1 MTKSSHRKGI
11 RLARELISVA
21 LEDFDTA
28 KHLFGVGRF
37 RWGLIALQQSLE
49 KAIKAILLSLCIIE
63 TEKSLKKKISHKA
76 ITRIFHILIEFSEK
90 LEKAIEVLKDIL
102 RQMPGITLAPLET
115 LQRGIENTK
124 IELSDLSGKAEEI
137 AKKAAVK
144 VSHPVT
150 DEDREKYEKLELEIM
165 NFINQNY
172 DNANIYELYKV
183 LEALPSEA
191 KTVAAQLINLARP
204 GGPYNE
210 LIDILAA
217 FSIWHIVFEYTL
229 SDLRYRALHLD
240 ENTFIV
246 WWGRNAIQ
254 TIDRLNLISRVD
266 KVVSELNEDICDLI
280 RSLIQTNQMNR
291 QLGKENR
298 SPKGHSPGD

>member
-1 MTKSSHRKGI
+1 MTKSSRREGI
-11 RLARELISVA
+11 RLARELISIA

-49 KAIKAILLSLCIIE
+49 KAIKAILLSLCIIK
-63 TEKSLKKKISHKA
+63 TEMSLKKKISHKA
-76 ITRIFHILIEFSEK
+76 TTRIFHLLIEFLEN
-90 LEKAIEVLKDIL
+90 LEKAIEVPKDML
-102 RQMPGITLAPLET
+102 RQMPGITLTPLEI
-115 LQRGIENTK
+115 LQRGIKNTK

-137 AKKAAVK
+137 AKKAAVEAF
-144 VSHPVT
+144 HPVT
-150 DEDREKYEKLELEIM
+150 DEYREKYEKLELEIVD
-165 NFINQNY
+165 FVSQNY
-172 DNANIYELYKV
+172 DNVNVYELYKV

-191 KTVAAQLINLARP
+191 KTVAVQLISLSRP
-204 GGPYNE
+204 GGPYDE
-210 LIDILAA
+210 LVGILAT

-246 WWGRNAIQ
+246 WWGRNVIE

-266 KVVSELNEDICDLI
+266 KAVSELNEDICNLI
-280 RSLIQTNQMNR
+280 CPLIQTNQMNR
-291 QLGKENR
+291 QLGKENP
-298 SPKGHSPGD
+298 SPKGHLPGD

>member
-49 KAIKAILLSLCIIE
+49 KAIKAILLSLCIIK

-76 ITRIFHILIEFSEK
+76 TTQIFHILIEF
-90 LEKAIEVLKDIL
+90 LENLERAIEFPKDML
-102 RQMPGITLAPLET
+102 RQMPGITLAPLEI

-144 VSHPVT
+144 VFHPVT
-150 DEDREKYEKLELEIM
+150 DEDREKYEKLELEM
-165 NFINQNY
+165 VNLVNQSY
-172 DNANIYELYKV
+172 DNVNIYELYKV
-183 LEALPSEA
+183 LETLPSET
-191 KTVAAQLINLARP
+191 KTVAAQLISLSRP

-210 LIDILAA
+210 LVDILAA

-246 WWGRNAIQ
+246 WWGHNVIQ